1 MPVAVSSSKCSC
13 RTLAHDVHKLA
24 RCHLLRE
31 IRHATVYMLVGMPC
45 LKNCSHQALALGDA
59 DQELHAVD
67 AVLLG
72 AAKRMREC
80 IGMSYM
86 RHVVFVLWFFGH
98 VATFVVC
105 VWQVHTVSSPP
116 PSGAGLL
123 PSFFGGM
130 AYCIIHLHACC
141 GRLSHRQA
149 A

>member
-1 MPVAVSSSKCSC
+1 M
-13 RTLAHDVHKLA
+13 
-24 RCHLLRE
+24 
-31 IRHATVYMLVGMPC
+31 C
-45 LKNCSHQALALGDA
+45 LHQALALGDA

-98 VATFVVC
+98 VATFVFC

-116 PSGAGLL
+116 PLGLACFL
-123 PSFFGGM
+123 VFLGVWHTASYTCVHALGG
-130 AYCIIHLHACC
+130 CHT
-141 GRLSHRQA
+141 GRRPEDVCLTHHETWVSLRA
-149 A
+149 